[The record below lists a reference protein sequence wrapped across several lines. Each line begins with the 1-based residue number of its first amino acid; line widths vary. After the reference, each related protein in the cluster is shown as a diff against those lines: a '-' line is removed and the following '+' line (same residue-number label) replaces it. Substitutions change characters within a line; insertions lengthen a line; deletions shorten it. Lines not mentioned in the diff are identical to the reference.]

1 MSTQRAFVIQFLQR
15 PHEPE
20 RFAGRIEHVA
30 TGEAA
35 HFASPDELL
44 AFLFRL
50 TGRQPT
56 ATEPRAAAAAAAAA
70 PPQPPPTPPSR
81 PARRRSRH
89 P

>member
-20 RFAGRIEHVA
+20 GFAGRVEHVA

-50 TGRQPT
+50 TGRQP
-56 ATEPRAAAAAAAAA
+56 ATTELRAAAAAAAAA
-70 PPQPPPTPPSR
+70 SPTALP
-81 PARRRSRH
+81 
-89 P
+89 